1 MRALPT
7 DGDVRAYGHVA
18 HCKQRRCRDPRS
30 SSFYRSL
37 PLAFSWARAM
47 GHVARDQS
55 AQAFPVL
62 RLPRKSKRARN
73 GEGLG
78 PRLEKSKKF
87 KEPGSKKMLG
97 KVEPSSIHP
106 SKMLGKVEPSSIQWG
121 KSGLPSSSR
130 YFFTKSSQRCIHD
143 RR

>member
-18 HCKQRRCRDPRS
+18 HRKQRRCS

-47 GHVARDQS
+47 GHVAYHHVISQPRPS
-55 AQAFPVL
+55 PFL
-62 RLPRKSKRARN
+62 RRYHLPRKSKRARN

-78 PRLEKSKKF
+78 PRLY
-87 KEPGSKKMLG
+87 
-97 KVEPSSIHP
+97 IHV
-106 SKMLGKVEPSSIQWG
+106 GV
-121 KSGLPSSSR
+121 GLSL
-130 YFFTKSSQRCIHD
+130 I
-143 RR
+143 